1 MSNLFA
7 LVITLILS
15 ILWLRIND
23 LAAQHGWISGR
34 LSRKIIHIGTGPL
47 FVLCWLLFSP
57 ALSARYLAATVP
69 LLITIQFF
77 LVGIGVLK
85 DEAAVQAMSRTG
97 DRRELLRGPLIY
109 GLMFVVLTIWFWKDS
124 PVGMV
129 ALMLLCGGDGL
140 ADIVGRR
147 WGRTHSTLEQRQN
160 LGRQPGDAGRR
171 LAAGCPDPED
181 IHRCQGFPW
190 PLERLRAGRH
200 LDRPCRGSGRIGP
213 DPRDRQP
220 DNYRHRGCAR
230 AIIILNST

>member
-1 MSNLFA
+1 M
-7 LVITLILS
+7 ILLPS
-15 ILWLRIND
+15 T
-23 LAAQHGWISGR
+23 AGSPAS

-97 DRRELLRGPLIY
+97 DRREILRGPLIY

-147 WGRTHSTLEQRQN
+147 WGRTVLPWNKGKTWAGS
-160 LGRQPGDAGRR
+160 LGMLAGGWL
-171 LAAGCPDPED
+171 LAALILRIFVAARVFPGPWSAYLPAVTWIALAGAVVESIPTPE
-181 IHRCQGFPW
+181 I
-190 PLERLRAGRH
+190 
-200 LDRPCRGSGRIGP
+200 
-213 DPRDRQP
+213 
-220 DNYRHRGCAR
+220 DNLTITVTAVVLG
-230 AIIILNST
+230 LLLF